1 MHSGVDLAKESGF
14 SSSQIRITHVTCIEW
29 KMFDIFYKS
38 GTAEL
43 TSSLDISGS
52 FSYTHLDVYK
62 RQIRRFLCISDR
74 VVGILKSSGISGRR
88 DHAAGRN
95 LGVERADTFPCSVAS
110 VRRSRASWQL
120 DLVFSWKT
128 RR

>member
-43 TSSLDISGS
+43 TSSLDI
-52 FSYTHLDVYK
+52 
-62 RQIRRFLCISDR
+62 
-74 VVGILKSSGISGRR
+74 
-88 DHAAGRN
+88 AGD
-95 LGVERADTFPCSVAS
+95 E
-110 VRRSRASWQL
+110 
-120 DLVFSWKT
+120 VF
-128 RR
+128 